1 MDDYLQGSDCGTF
14 DDKRGRAE
22 YHTCISFDIA
32 ATVSQRGRVR
42 RRYVEPAEYDTKV
55 FYAVLTIYSVQT
67 QGRNIRHYSTYLMY
81 RAKSYQKAKTDY
93 VRAGQGRMRK
103 LTVDKGLLRET
114 EAVQEQ
120 IAALIKCDV
129 GKLPC

>member
-1 MDDYLQGSDCGTF
+1 
-14 DDKRGRAE
+14 
-22 YHTCISFDIA
+22 
-32 ATVSQRGRVR
+32 
-42 RRYVEPAEYDTKV
+42 
-55 FYAVLTIYSVQT
+55 
-67 QGRNIRHYSTYLMY
+67 MY

>member
-1 MDDYLQGSDCGTF
+1 MLKVCPESARSQDLLPVL
-14 DDKRGRAE
+14 
-22 YHTCISFDIA
+22 
-32 ATVSQRGRVR
+32 TVS
-42 RRYVEPAEYDTKV
+42 
-55 FYAVLTIYSVQT
+55 SVQT

-129 GKLPC
+129 EKLSFVLQFAC